1 MLQDF
6 TKSIF
11 NMYTSGFRQQSVW
24 SFFFLLF
31 ALFSTS
37 LMAQDNDRDLPG
49 RVAEAKKI
57 LLEKDPGLIKFF
69 SKSYGYALFPS
80 IGKGGMGIGG
90 AHGRGLV
97 YQGGSTT
104 GRSSMTQA
112 TIGLQLGGQ
121 SYIEV
126 LFFEDKRAY
135 EHFIGGKFKLAAQ
148 ASAVAVNEGA
158 SADAG
163 YNDGVAIFTATK
175 GGLMFEASVGGQKF
189 TFKK

>member
-1 MLQDF
+1 MF
-6 TKSIF
+6 TPTAQRHIIWPYF
-11 NMYTSGFRQQSVW
+11 M
-24 SFFFLLF
+24 LLF
-31 ALFSTS
+31 IFFSFS
-37 LMAQDNDRDLPG
+37 LSAQDDESDLAA
-49 RVAEAKKI
+49 RVTEAKKI
-57 LLEKDPGLIKFF
+57 LLEKDAGLIKFF

-97 YQGGSTT
+97 YQGGNLT
-104 GRSSMTQA
+104 GRSTMTQA

-135 EHFIGGKFKLAAQ
+135 ENFIGGKFKLAAQ

-163 YNDGVAIFTATK
+163 YNDGVAIFTATN

-189 TFKK
+189 TFKKPK

>member
-1 MLQDF
+1 MP
-6 TKSIF
+6 I
-11 NMYTSGFRQQSVW
+11 YI
-24 SFFFLLF
+24 LLF
-31 ALFSTS
+31 LFANT
-37 LMAQDNDRDLPG
+37 LFAQNDESDLPA
-49 RVAEAKKI
+49 RATEAKET
-57 LLEKDPGLIKFF
+57 LLGKDPGLVKFF

-90 AHGRGLV
+90 AHGRGVV
-97 YQGGSTT
+97 YQGGKIT
-104 GRSSMTQA
+104 GQSVMTQA

-121 SYIEV
+121 SYIEA

-135 EHFIGGKFKLAAQ
+135 ENFIGGKFKLAAQ

-189 TFKK
+189 TFKKPK

>member
-1 MLQDF
+1 MF
-6 TKSIF
+6 TLIT
-11 NMYTSGFRQQSVW
+11 MRQAIS
-24 SFFFLLF
+24 SFFCLLF
-31 ALFSTS
+31 VLFSTALS
-37 LMAQDNDRDLPG
+37 AQDDERDLPA

-57 LLEKDPGLIKFF
+57 LLEKDPGMIKFF

-97 YQGGSTT
+97 YQGGNTT

-135 EHFIGGKFKLAAQ
+135 ENFIGGKFKLAAQ

-189 TFKK
+189 TFKKPK